1 MADQSSKL
9 RLVFGKR
16 VRLMRRT
23 REWSQEQLAE
33 RVGVHASYI
42 SAIERGTESVS
53 LDNAKRLAKEFKV
66 SLAELLEG
74 L

>member
-1 MADQSSKL
+1 MTNTNVKL
-9 RLVFGKR
+9 RLAFGKQ
-16 VRLMRRT
+16 VRLLRHT

-42 SAIERGTESVS
+42 GSIERGQQSVS
-53 LDNAKRLAKEFKV
+53 IDNASRIAKALQVRLV
-66 SLAELLEG
+66 ELFEG

>member
-1 MADQSSKL
+1 MTNTNVKL
-9 RLVFGKR
+9 RVAFGKR
-16 VRLMRRT
+16 VRLLRHT

-42 SAIERGTESVS
+42 GSIERGQQSVS
-53 LDNAKRLAKEFKV
+53 IDNASRIAKALKV
-66 SLAELLEG
+66 SLVELFEG